1 MNLRGVG
8 NKTNPTNP
16 TNLPIRPMN
25 DTIDDTMKKK
35 QNDQIEELQKQIEEW
50 KAKYLRVLADYQNL
64 EKRKSEEIG
73 QVRRFAGEI
82 LLNRL
87 LPVVDTFT
95 RALVHVKDPGLE
107 LAFQELEAFLKDAGV
122 EKMDV
127 VGKLFN
133 PQEMECIEVV
143 DGEDNIVIEE
153 SLSGYTL
160 YGKVIRVA
168 QVKVGRQNPTNPTNT
183 TNPTNE

>member
-1 MNLRGVG
+1 
-8 NKTNPTNP
+8 
-16 TNLPIRPMN
+16 
-25 DTIDDTMKKK
+25 MKK
-35 QNDQIEELQKQIEEW
+35 QVEEHTDEW
-50 KAKYLRVLADYQNL
+50 KNKYLRVLADYQNL

-73 QVRRFAGEI
+73 QIRRFAGEI

-95 RALVHVKDPGLE
+95 RAFVHVKDPGLE
-107 LAFQELEAFLKDAGV
+107 LAFKELEAFLKDAGV
-122 EKMDV
+122 EKIDV
-127 VGKLFN
+127 VGEPFN

-143 DGEDNIVIEE
+143 PGEDNIVIEE

-168 QVKVGRQNPTNPTNT
+168 QVKVGKKGG
-183 TNPTNE
+183 